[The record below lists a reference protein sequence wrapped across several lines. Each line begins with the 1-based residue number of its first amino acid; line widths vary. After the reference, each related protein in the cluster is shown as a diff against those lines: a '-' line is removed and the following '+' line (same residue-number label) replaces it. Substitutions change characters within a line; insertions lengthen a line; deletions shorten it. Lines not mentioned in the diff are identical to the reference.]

1 MKVKEITHPEEIRRW
16 IINQTLIPYPMRLI
30 RAKLRHD
37 NDNNHYLY
45 IVNFGN
51 DTVFYLDNA
60 TDYSG
65 SGMHTKK
72 VMDEMFEYLSET
84 YKVDIENYEMPFELY
99 WQLKLITDVRAQGN
113 GEPYPA
119 TTPSQ

>member
-16 IINQTLIPYPMRLI
+16 IMNQMFIPYPMRLI
-30 RAKLRHD
+30 RAKLSQ
-37 NDNNHYLY
+37 NNGNNHYLY

-51 DTVFYLDNA
+51 DMVFYLDNA

-72 VMDEMFEYLSET
+72 VMDEMFEYLSKT
-84 YKVDIENYEMPFELY
+84 YKVEIEKYEMPFELY
-99 WQLKLITDVRAQGN
+99 WQLKLIIDANAQGD
-113 GEPYPA
+113 GER
-119 TTPSQ
+119 TS